1 VPVIVIELFLV
12 LGAVLAFAIWQ
23 FRDLARERRLRD
35 ERQRP
40 AEPQPADSVSSPTED
55 GHAR

>member
-1 VPVIVIELFLV
+1 MPVIVIELFLV

-40 AEPQPADSVSSPTED
+40 ALPHPADSVSSQAED